1 VFEGLDTF
9 ATVRLNGGKPILEA
23 DNMFVEYRVN
33 ITKQLVEGENELSI
47 LFDSAWLRGKE
58 LEGTFTIW

>member
-1 VFEGLDTF
+1 
-9 ATVRLNGGKPILEA
+9 
-23 DNMFVEYRVN
+23 MFVEYRVD

-58 LEGTFTIW
+58 LEGTSTIWDGLPRNTILT